1 MEFSHYS
8 VMLSECIQGLNIHPD
23 GIYVDGTCGGAG
35 HSSKIAAAL
44 TGGTLCAFDQDPEAI
59 EVIRQRLSP
68 YADNTLI
75 IHDNFRNMVPALE
88 THGIT
93 GVDGVLLDL
102 GVSSHQ
108 LDEAERGFSYRMDA
122 PLDMRMSKE
131 GTSAKDLV
139 NTLDAAELSRILFE
153 YGEEKFAR
161 KIAAAI
167 VKARESKPIET
178 TGELTEIVT
187 KAMPAAS
194 RREKHPCKRTFQ
206 ALRIAVNEELDVL
219 SEGIEAAFSLLR
231 PGGRL
236 VILTFHS
243 LEDRMVKQ
251 KFASYAQGCTCP
263 PEFPV
268 CVCGNQPKAKLIT
281 RKPMLPSEEELAVNS
296 RSKSAKLRILEKI

>member
-1 MEFSHYS
+1 MEFSHFS
-8 VMLSECIQGLNIHPD
+8 VMLNECIDGLAIHDD

-35 HSSKIAAAL
+35 HSLQIVKQL
-44 TGGTLCAFDQDPEAI
+44 KTGTLCAFDQDPDAI
-59 EVIRQRLSP
+59 SVIRERLQP
-68 YADNTLI
+68 YADRTII
-75 IHDNFRNMVPALE
+75 IHDNFRNMTAALAE
-88 THGIT
+88 HGIT

-108 LDEAERGFSYRMDA
+108 LDEPERGFSYRVDA
-122 PLDMRMSKE
+122 PLDMRMSRE
-131 GTSAKDLV
+131 GVSAKDLV
-139 NTLDAAELSRILFE
+139 NTLPAEELARILFE
-153 YGEEKFAR
+153 YGEEKFSR

-167 VKARESKPIET
+167 VREREKHPIET
-178 TGELTEIVT
+178 TGQLAEIVT
-187 KAMPAAS
+187 ANMPAAS
-194 RREKHPCKRTFQ
+194 RREKNPCKRTFQ

-219 SEGIEAAFSLLR
+219 SEGIAAAFELLK

-268 CVCGNQPKAKLIT
+268 CVCGNKPRAKLIT

-296 RSKSAKLRILEKI
+296 RSKSAKLRILEKL

>member
-1 MEFSHYS
+1 
-8 VMLSECIQGLNIHPD
+8 MLTECIDGLNIHPE

-35 HSSKIAAAL
+35 HSLKIAEKL
-44 TGGTLCAFDQDPEAI
+44 STGKLCAFDQDPEAI
-59 EVIRQRLSP
+59 EVIRERLAP
-68 YADNTLI
+68 YADNTVI
-75 IHDNFRNMVPALE
+75 IHNNFRNMQPALAAL
-88 THGIT
+88 GID

-139 NTLDAAELSRILFE
+139 NTLDAAELARILFE
-153 YGEEKFAR
+153 YGEEKFSR

-167 VKARESKPIET
+167 LRAREVKPIET

-219 SEGIEAAFSLLR
+219 SEGIEAAFELLD

-268 CVCGNQPKAKLIT
+268 CVCGNKPRAKLVT

-296 RSKSAKLRILEKI
+296 RSKSAKLRILEKL

>member
-8 VMLSECIQGLNIHPD
+8 VMLHECIEGLNIRED
-23 GIYVDGTCGGAG
+23 GVYVDGTCGGAG
-35 HSSKIAAAL
+35 HSSLIAQHI
-44 TGGTLCAFDQDPEAI
+44 TSGRLCAFDQDPDAI
-59 EVIRQRLSP
+59 AVITQRLAP
-68 YADNTLI
+68 YADHTTI
-75 IHDNFRNMVPALE
+75 IHNNFRNMTAALAE
-88 THGIT
+88 YGIHQ
-93 GVDGVLLDL
+93 VDGVLLDL

-122 PLDMRMSKE
+122 PLDMRMSRQ
-131 GTSAKDLV
+131 GVSAKDLV
-139 NTLDAAELSRILFE
+139 NTLPAEELSRILYE

-167 VKARESKPIET
+167 VRARETKEIET
-178 TGELTEIVT
+178 TGELTEIVS

-219 SEGIEAAFSLLR
+219 SEGIEAAFDLLA

-251 KFASYAQGCTCP
+251 KFAAYCQGCTCP
-263 PEFPV
+263 PSFPV
-268 CVCGNQPKAKLIT
+268 CVCGNKPRAKLIT
-281 RKPMLPSEEELAVNS
+281 HKPMLPSEEELAVNS
-296 RSKSAKLRILEKI
+296 RSKSAKLRILEKL

>member
-8 VMLSECIQGLNIHPD
+8 VMLQECIDGLNIDPN
-23 GIYVDGTCGGAG
+23 GVYVDGTCGGAG
-35 HSSKIAAAL
+35 HSSRIAEKL
-44 TGGTLCAFDQDPEAI
+44 ESGTLCAFDQDPDAI
-59 EVIRQRLSP
+59 AVIRQRLAPFS
-68 YADNTLI
+68 DRTII
-75 IHDNFRNMVPALE
+75 IHDNFRNMTAALGN
-88 THGIT
+88 HNVF

-131 GTSAKDLV
+131 GVSAKDLV
-139 NTLDAAELSRILFE
+139 NTLPEAELARILFE
-153 YGEEKFAR
+153 YGEEKFSR

-167 VKARESKPIET
+167 VREREKKEIVT
-178 TGELTEIVT
+178 TGELTEIVS

-219 SEGIEAAFSLLR
+219 SQGIDAAFDLLN

-251 KFASYAQGCTCP
+251 KFAAFAQGCTCP
-263 PEFPV
+263 PDFPV
-268 CVCGNQPKAKLIT
+268 CVCGKKPRAKLIT
-281 RKPMLPSEEELAVNS
+281 RKPMLPSDEELAVNS

>member
-1 MEFSHYS
+1 
-8 VMLSECIQGLNIHPD
+8 MLTECIDGLNIHPE

-35 HSSKIAAAL
+35 HSLKIAEKL
-44 TGGTLCAFDQDPEAI
+44 STGKLCAFDQDPEAI
-59 EVIRQRLSP
+59 EVIRERLAP
-68 YADNTLI
+68 YADNTVI
-75 IHDNFRNMVPALE
+75 IHNNFRNMQPALAAL
-88 THGIT
+88 GID

-139 NTLDAAELSRILFE
+139 NTLDAAELARILFE
-153 YGEEKFAR
+153 YGEEKFSR

-167 VKARESKPIET
+167 LRAREVKPIET

-219 SEGIEAAFSLLR
+219 SEGIEAAFELLD

-268 CVCGNQPKAKLIT
+268 CVCGNKPRAKLIT
-281 RKPMLPSEEELAVNS
+281 RKPMLPSKEELAVNS
-296 RSKSAKLRILEKI
+296 RSKSAKLRILEKL